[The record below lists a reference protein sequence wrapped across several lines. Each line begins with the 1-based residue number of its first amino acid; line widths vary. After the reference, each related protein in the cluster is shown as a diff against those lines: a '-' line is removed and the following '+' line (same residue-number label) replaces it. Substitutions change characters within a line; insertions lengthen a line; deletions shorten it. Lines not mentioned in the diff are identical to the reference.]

1 MIKVFNTLSE
11 YYTYINGGLNSG
23 DIYFVKED
31 ESAHFQTN
39 NIDGNLTV
47 YDYKPG
53 ESGSVEPELM
63 DVSFAENGVYNPDYF
78 EVYGFGSVTVSVP
91 IPDGYLVPSGTLSIS
106 ANGNADVTN
115 YASVAVS
122 VPVPDGYLIPS
133 GNLSISTNSSSIDV
147 TQYESVSVSVPAS
160 AVVSGTKTITSNGT
174 GIDVTNY
181 ASVDVSVSGGG
192 GGAPQWE
199 TVQADASGNAYVPCA
214 HEDVI
219 YISSTVGIFP
229 NMYLDSSKNPVLE
242 TYMGSQAPVGP
253 QDETSNL
260 YKAYVLCVIPTD
272 TNYDSDFETVAYAF
286 ISTTPNATIRYK
298 IMSL

>member
-47 YDYKPG
+47 YDYTPG

-63 DVSFAENGVYNPDYF
+63 DVSFAENGVYSPDYF

-106 ANGNADVTN
+106 ANGNVDVTN

-192 GGAPQWE
+192 GPQWE
-199 TVQADASGNAYVPCA
+199 TVQADGTGQAYIPCA
-214 HEDVI
+214 ENDVL
-219 YISSTVGIFP
+219 YYEST
-229 NMYLDSSKNPVLE
+229 E
-242 TYMGSQAPVGP
+242 YMGAPYMFMNSSMTPIGEGYNAGAVNCSP
-253 QDETSNL
+253 KQNTDAKSWI
-260 YKAYVLCVIPTD
+260 VCVKDAFESSI
-272 TNYDSDFETVAYAF
+272 DFSSCAYAMVM
-286 ISTTPNATIRYK
+286 TTANATIRYK
-298 IMSL
+298 KMSV